1 MVLCVI
7 PGCGNRTARD
17 QGVGFY
23 RIPAVVTNKGEF
35 EEKQTAERRKEW
47 VKAISRGDTEE
58 KQVLE
63 SERVCGKHFVSGKPA
78 PYWNRYHEDW
88 IPTLNL
94 GKKKYGPEV
103 DVKANAQRSERAKKR
118 EQVAIARQE
127 REVAEKRQKLN
138 ESSVP
143 VAEIDFGEPSTS
155 TEEIQNE
162 GTKESGDETFS
173 VTQTEELSTKGE
185 EIAPEVGVKDAE
197 CQTAEFEYMFRKN
210 KYQAP
215 GKDFFDSDDK
225 VRFYTGL
232 PSMEVLMVVFD
243 HACFPTRNSTNT
255 VAGSISRVYDCA
267 YETTVKCTATGS
279 CLPIIGVSV
288 HHFKSI
294 LPLDCGDGFEII
306 SVCLLAKQR
315 PTLED
320 YAPVLSVCI
329 WEENHRDH

>member
-1 MVLCVI
+1 M
-7 PGCGNRTARD
+7 
-17 QGVGFY
+17 
-23 RIPAVVTNKGEF
+23 
-35 EEKQTAERRKEW
+35 
-47 VKAISRGDTEE
+47 
-58 KQVLE
+58 
-63 SERVCGKHFVSGKPA
+63 CGKHFVSGKPA

-118 EQVAIARQE
+118 EQLAIARQE

-162 GTKESGDETFS
+162 GTEGSGDETFS
-173 VTQTEELSTKGE
+173 VTQTEELDEGD
-185 EIAPEVGVKDAE
+185 EITPEVGVKDAE

-225 VRFYTGL
+225 VCFYTGL
-232 PSMEVLMVVFD
+232 PSMEVLMVAFD
-243 HACFPTRNSTNT
+243 HVSPHVTRQTQSLD
-255 VAGSISRVYDCA
+255 RFDCA

-279 CLPIIGVSV
+279 CLPIFGVSV

-294 LPLDCGDGFEII
+294 LPLDCSDGFEII
-306 SVCLLAKQR
+306 SICLLAKQR

-320 YAPVLSVCI
+320 CAPVLSVCI
-329 WEENHRDH
+329 WEKNHRDH

>member
-1 MVLCVI
+1 M
-7 PGCGNRTARD
+7 
-17 QGVGFY
+17 
-23 RIPAVVTNKGEF
+23 
-35 EEKQTAERRKEW
+35 
-47 VKAISRGDTEE
+47 
-58 KQVLE
+58 
-63 SERVCGKHFVSGKPA
+63 CGKHFVSGKPA

-103 DVKANAQRSERAKKR
+103 DAQRSERAKKR

-127 REVAEKRQKLN
+127 HEVAEKRQKFN

-197 CQTAEFEYMFRKN
+197 CQTAEFEYIFRKN

-225 VRFYTGL
+225 VCFYTGL

-243 HACFPTRNSTNT
+243 HVSPHVTPQTQSLDRFQEFMIVLMKLRLNAPLQDLAYRFLVSVST
-255 VAGSISRVYDCA
+255 ISRVFYHWIVVMDSRLFRFV
-267 YETTVKCTATGS
+267 YWSNRDQLWKTVPRAFSMHLGKK
-279 CLPIIGVSV
+279 P
-288 HHFKSI
+288 
-294 LPLDCGDGFEII
+294 P
-306 SVCLLAKQR
+306 
-315 PTLED
+315 
-320 YAPVLSVCI
+320 
-329 WEENHRDH
+329 